1 MTVWTLTYNWM
12 EIEKDNPAMDSIL
25 LNVYA
30 TKNLAKKA
38 MEKETDFVKDSPSFH
53 MEDEFASVD
62 LADRHYVWEIE
73 EWEVKDENKGD

>member
-1 MTVWTLTYNWM
+1 MTVWTLTYNWI

-30 TKNLAKKA
+30 TKSLAKKA
-38 MEKETDFVKDSPSFH
+38 MEKETDFVKDNPSFH

-62 LADRHYVWEIE
+62 LSDRHYMWEIE